1 MLNCVVTYRY
11 TNKKSYDNIIE
22 KNEAISKAVTE
33 QQRRR
38 DMKHN
43 TSVAS
48 NTALATLGKPIAD
61 NITNLTPAF
70 TTILKVG
77 NLFAPLS
84 GN

>member
-1 MLNCVVTYRY
+1 
-11 TNKKSYDNIIE
+11 
-22 KNEAISKAVTE
+22 
-33 QQRRR
+33 
-38 DMKHN
+38 MKHN

-61 NITNLTPAF
+61 NITNLTPVF